1 MADDNL
7 FVLDPES
14 GDKLASVSVM
24 LVSSRACKG
33 QRGKKWC
40 FSVNGPAAQFLFAA
54 STEASLN
61 AWVKA
66 LQERQS
72 ALMRKEI
79 CYDEVPA
86 SASSGSSGTGNGGAG
101 GEGGG
106 GGGGGGEGG
115 EGGDEQQRH
124 AWKEIRDLPGNN
136 VCADC
141 GAPNPIW
148 VSINLGIFICID
160 CSGVHRS
167 LGVHISKVGPILL
180 LFFFFVFLI
189 PLGQVR
195 SLTMDD
201 LDQEA
206 LATLR
211 RVGNLNNNAAYMA
224 KLPKEWGIKLPPD
237 AERIV
242 RQDFLKKKYVDCVWW
257 RALTPDAAPPS
268 AASPAA
274 AASPSAPSTPAQA
287 RKLPVALPPA
297 PPAGSSAAP
306 AHEEANYYL

>member
-7 FVLDPES
+7 FILDSES
-14 GDKLASVSVM
+14 GDKIAAVSIM
-24 LVSSRACKG
+24 LVSCRVCKST
-33 QRGKKWC
+33 RGKKWC
-40 FSVNGPAAQFLFAA
+40 FSVNGPAASFTFAT
-54 STEASLN
+54 STEASLS

-66 LQERQS
+66 LQERQA

-79 CYDEVPA
+79 CYDDVDDAKGGDATEDGA
-86 SASSGSSGTGNGGAG
+86 ANNGG
-101 GEGGG
+101 
-106 GGGGGGEGG
+106 
-115 EGGDEQQRH
+115 DQQK
-124 AWKEIRDLPGNN
+124 AEWKEIRDLPGNN

-167 LGVHISKVGPILL
+167 MGVHISK
-180 LFFFFVFLI
+180 
-189 PLGQVR
+189 VR

-201 LDQEA
+201 LDAEA

-211 RVGNLNNNAAYMA
+211 RIGNINNNAAYMA

-257 RALTPDAAPPS
+257 KALTADAAPPT
-268 AASPAA
+268 
-274 AASPSAPSTPAQA
+274 AASPSSGSSHPSTPAA
-287 RKLPVALPPA
+287 VRKLPAAQPP
-297 PPAGSSAAP
+297 PPPPSTSSSNDDP
-306 AHEEANYYL
+306 NYYL

>member
-7 FVLDPES
+7 FVLDAES
-14 GDKLASVSVM
+14 GDKIAAVSVM
-24 LVSSRACKG
+24 LVSCRVAKS

-40 FSVNGPAAQFLFAA
+40 FSVNGPAASFTFAT
-54 STEASLN
+54 STEASLA

-66 LQERQS
+66 LQERQA

-79 CYDEVPA
+79 CYDDVGDSKTTEA
-86 SASSGSSGTGNGGAG
+86 T
-101 GEGGG
+101 
-106 GGGGGGEGG
+106 
-115 EGGDEQQRH
+115 GDESAEQQQK
-124 AWKEIRDLPGNN
+124 AEWKEIRDLPGNN

-167 LGVHISKVGPILL
+167 LGVHISKV
-180 LFFFFVFLI
+180 
-189 PLGQVR
+189 R

-201 LDQEA
+201 LDAEA

-211 RVGNLNNNAAYMA
+211 RVGNINNNAAYMA

-257 RALTPDAAPPS
+257 RALSADSAPPT
-268 AASPAA
+268 AASPAEKSGGPA
-274 AASPSAPSTPAQA
+274 TPANP
-287 RKLPVALPPA
+287 RKLPVSLPP
-297 PPAGSSAAP
+297 PPPPTANSNDDP
-306 AHEEANYYL
+306 NYYL